1 MANNIEGQLIDNWN
15 KKEEH
20 TGIKGWLEENISKK
34 GIEKYIK
41 STEKDLNKVL
51 FPAGKNIFGLETKP
65 FTTRDLTNLVMGSV
79 GGGPKSQASYL
90 LRKIEDIRRGH
101 AVDDLLQYVNLK
113 KMTDRWFKSREFDE
127 IAKKQGIKFSKE
139 RRDPWSSESKLFEPW
154 RGGRP
159 RPGGRRKTD
168 PPKEDPMDIW

>member
-139 RRDPWSSESKLFEPW
+139 RRDPWATESKLFEPW
-154 RGGRP
+154 RGGKK